1 MFIVC
6 VIVTVLLAVA
16 MLGSAVAKLTGQA
29 MIVDNLTTKLGLPAS
44 WIPRLAACEIAG
56 GVGLLVGLAIA
67 PIGILAALGA
77 CGYFI
82 GAVIF
87 HVRVGDRE
95 GVPAP
100 AIFVL
105 IAVAA
110 LVLRILTMPA

>member
-1 MFIVC
+1 MRV
-6 VIVTVLLAVA
+6 
-16 MLGSAVAKLTGQA
+16 
-29 MIVDNLTTKLGLPAS
+29 TKLGLPTT

-56 GVGLLVGLAIA
+56 GVGLLLGLAIA

-82 GAVIF
+82 GAVIV
-87 HVRVGDRE
+87 HLRAGDRE